1 MYFTDS
7 TELRFLQAPQMS
19 LDGFLTFLTLVVA
32 IYSFA
37 SPVARLRLR
46 LGMGGQLPLA
56 LIAFT
61 LVIYL
66 ELFQTLSLPCPMLLG
81 SVCERLEFTNETT
94 LTPPQVAF
102 LVVIIWMV
110 MAFSIHFSSRLGP
123 KSLPAMSRL
132 VDELSHERRFAD
144 LLTFITPNLN
154 LIDRAA
160 RRKLPLQKL
169 HDWLL
174 KLGGFG
180 FASIADLLAEHE
192 KNKLNRGE
200 KMERLVS
207 VVKKGIGR
215 FAALV
220 PAQHGRENAANNI
233 CRTLFRSE
241 ELRRYI
247 VELRPQA
254 AIPLLGVEHYEKYDF
269 SKAFFGD
276 LIADVGG
283 ALYQEL
289 KNNDQLEGA
298 GFYFPPQ
305 NRILHFLFSDVRIAE
320 KLQVWKP
327 VGDCALYV
335 LRDDAP
341 EDLINRLNGR
351 PDNFEVERWDDPLFG
366 SICFFDLMVTTAAVK
381 GVEWHMW
388 LYYFPLFVERLEE
401 IYDVS
406 NPSVSEEDEF
416 PTRSARLIYEM
427 FRAMGDWVGIST
439 KLPASS
445 PHLRV
450 LEGFGL
456 HNDNIPA
463 SASIALG
470 RCLRTVIMSERIGI
484 KFAAY
489 MHDVVMMDIKGIWRG
504 ANVDHI
510 RAFFIQA
517 VVHGGDGQL
526 DENYGQRLA
535 TFFSMTDHILRHDVS
550 DYKKALQHA
559 YPKVYFG

>member
-1 MYFTDS
+1 
-7 TELRFLQAPQMS
+7 MS

-56 LIAFT
+56 LIAFA

-66 ELFQTLSLPCPMLLG
+66 EFFQTLSLPCPNFLGLL
-81 SVCERLEFTNETT
+81 CKRLE
-94 LTPPQVAF
+94 LTSESTVTPTQIAF
-102 LVVIIWMV
+102 LVVIAWILL
-110 MAFSIHFSSRLGP
+110 ALSIHLSSRLGT

-132 VDELSHERRFAD
+132 VDELSHERRFGD

-154 LIDRAA
+154 LIERAA
-160 RRKLPLQKL
+160 RRKLPLQRW

-174 KLGGFG
+174 KLKGFDPD
-180 FASIADLLAEHE
+180 SIVGILAEYE
-192 KNKLNRGE
+192 KKKRSSGTN
-200 KMERLVS
+200 MERLV
-207 VVKKGIGR
+207 GMLQRGLGR
-215 FAALV
+215 LAPLV
-220 PAQHGRENAANNI
+220 PAQNGRENAANDI
-233 CRTLFRSE
+233 CRALFRSE

-247 VELRPQA
+247 VSMRPQA
-254 AIPLLGVEHYEKYDF
+254 AIPLLRLDHYENSGF
-269 SKAFFGD
+269 SKALFSN
-276 LIADVGG
+276 LIGDVGG

-289 KNNDQLEGA
+289 KNNDQLKGA
-298 GFYFPPQ
+298 GYFFPPQ
-305 NRILHFLFSDVRIAE
+305 NRILHFLFSDPRIAE

-327 VGDCALYV
+327 VGDHALYV

-341 EDLINRLNGR
+341 QDFIDRLNGR
-351 PDNFEVERWDDPLFG
+351 PDNFEVERWNDPLFA
-366 SICFFDLMVTTAAVK
+366 SICFFDLMVTTAAVE

-388 LYYFPLFVERLEE
+388 LYYFPDFVERLEE
-401 IYDVS
+401 LYDAS
-406 NPSVSEEDEF
+406 NPLVSEEDEF

-427 FRAMGDWVGIST
+427 FGALGNWVGIST
-439 KLPASS
+439 KLPVNS
-445 PHLRV
+445 PHLRA

-463 SASIALG
+463 SAAIALG

-484 KFAAY
+484 KFASY
-489 MHDVVMMDIKGIWRG
+489 MHEVVMMDIKGIWRG

-510 RAFFIQA
+510 REFFIQA

-535 TFFSMTDHILRHDVS
+535 TLFSMTDHILRHDVS

-559 YPKVYFG
+559 YPNIHFG